1 MLEVDDNKLIRIY
14 IEKGYEEGFRKGFRK
29 GSKEGFREGKII
41 GNLKNAIAMFD
52 KNYSIS
58 DVIKIT
64 KIPEENA
71 KYISSLC
78 NKGHTNKE
86 IRELSLYKYYSF
98 MNN

>member
-1 MLEVDDNKLIRIY
+1 MSILDDIKILQIY
-14 IEKGYEEGFRKGFRK
+14 RKKGYEEGVIEGFEKGFKEGFRK
-29 GSKEGFREGKII
+29 GKII
-41 GNLKNAIAMFD
+41 SNLKNAIAMFD
-52 KNYSIS
+52 MNYSIS

-98 MNN
+98 MNK

>member
-1 MLEVDDNKLIRIY
+1 MSIFDDIKILQIY
-14 IEKGYEEGFRKGFRK
+14 RKKGYEEGVIEGFEN
-29 GSKEGFREGKII
+29 GFKEGFEKGKII
-41 GNLKNAIAMFD
+41 SNLKNAIAMFD
-52 KNYSIS
+52 MNYSIS

-78 NKGHTNKE
+78 NNGHTDKE
-86 IRELSLYKYYSF
+86 IQKLSLYKYYSF